1 MKRILCVLSVL
12 ALTISVAGAAESRL
26 QNYVNK
32 KLEPVT
38 KKEQELN
45 AKAEANRKAHE
56 AKKAEWQKQQE
67 ANRKA
72 HEAKKAEW
80 QKQQEANKKAAEARQ
95 AQRQAEFDKQRK
107 AAEARRQ
114 NTKNAIQAEKDYWKS
129 LKK

>member
-1 MKRILCVLSVL
+1 MKKLLSVL
-12 ALTISVAGAAESRL
+12 AVMAFTMTIATAAESRL

-45 AKAEANRKAHE
+45 AKAEANRKA
-56 AKKAEWQKQQE
+56 
-67 ANRKA
+67 N
-72 HEAKKAEW
+72 EAKKAEW

-95 AQRQAEFDKQRK
+95 AQRQAEFDKQKK